1 MGNLIDKADFAEL
14 IESYPMPCVLLSPD
28 LKIVTV
34 SDGYAKATRISRDE
48 VRGRNIFDVFP
59 DNPEDVTANGTSV
72 LQTSLKRVLSL
83 KKYDV
88 MAIQRYD
95 IPLKSG
101 GFEERYWSCTNTPVL
116 NRNKDVIF
124 IIHRAEDVTE
134 SVLLRNERL
143 SAAQAKAKI
152 TTKEIQEADSLRQA
166 QRMEAMGQLA
176 GGVAHDFNNIL
187 NIIMLTCE
195 EVLSEKVIADTT
207 KTKVGQI
214 LKNSESAAAL
224 TRQLLAFSRRQ
235 ILQPS
240 AVNLNHIVSELDQ
253 LYRRLLPENI
263 QVELKLADDLG
274 AALIDRGQVEQILM
288 NLVVNAR
295 DAMPKGGS
303 VSIETANVY
312 LDKSLANGQIKVEVG
327 HYAMIAVR
335 DTGMGMS
342 AETQARVFEPFF
354 TTKGVGKGTGLGLA
368 TVYGIVSQNKGT
380 IWVYSEVGRGTVF
393 KIYLPLVG
401 TAESVEVPKEVPLV
415 ALPVVDKTILVV
427 EDQSQ
432 LRELVCS
439 DLKRRGFKVFEAE
452 NGLKALTLLDGMKD
466 KVDLII
472 TDVIM
477 PEMSGPQM
485 ADKLAKSRPET
496 KILFLSGYTDDML
509 EEFGTAG
516 QYTHF
521 LEKPFRREV
530 LVNKINQ
537 ILSCQ
542 S

>member
-1 MGNLIDKADFAEL
+1 MNDLIDKADFAAL
-14 IESYPMPCVLLSPD
+14 IESNPLPCMLLSPD

-34 SDGYAKATRISRDE
+34 SDTYAKATKIIRDE
-48 VRGRNIFDVFP
+48 VKGRYVFDVFP
-59 DNPEDVTANGTSV
+59 DNPEDKLANGVGV
-72 LQTSLKRVLSL
+72 LHTSLKRVLTL

-88 MAIQRYD
+88 MAVQKYD
-95 IPLKSG
+95 IPLRAG
-101 GFEERYWSCTNTPVL
+101 GFEEKYWSCTNTPVM
-116 NRNKDVIF
+116 NRNKDVLF

-134 SVLLRNERL
+134 SVALRNERL
-143 SAAQAKAKI
+143 SDEKNIEKLSP
-152 TTKEIQEADSLRQA
+152 KEKNEADRVRQA

-195 EVLSEKVIADTT
+195 EVLSDSALTQKS
-207 KTKVGQI
+207 KMNVGQI

-235 ILQPS
+235 ILQPTT
-240 AVNLNHIVSELDQ
+240 VNLNSIVAEMDQ
-253 LYRRLLPENI
+253 LYRRLLPETI
-263 QVELKLADDLG
+263 RMELTLADDLG
-274 AALIDRGQVEQILM
+274 ATLIDRGQVEQILM

-295 DAMPKGGS
+295 DAMPHGGDI
-303 VSIETANVY
+303 SIETANVY
-312 LDKSLANGQIKVEVG
+312 LDKSLANGQIKVDVG

-335 DTGMGMS
+335 DTGMGMDP
-342 AETQARVFEPFF
+342 ETQARIFEPFF
-354 TTKGVGKGTGLGLA
+354 TTKGVGKGTGLGLS
-368 TVYGIVSQNKGT
+368 TVYGIVSQNRGT
-380 IWVYSEVGRGTVF
+380 IWIYSEPGRGTVF

-401 TAESVEVPKEVPLV
+401 TVADIETAKEAPAV
-415 ALPVVDKTILVV
+415 AAPSTDATILVV
-427 EDQSQ
+427 EDQCQ

-439 DLKRRGFKVFEAE
+439 DLKRRGFKVLEAE
-452 NGLKALTLLDGMKD
+452 NGLKALTLLDGLKD

-477 PEMSGPQM
+477 PEMGGPQL
-485 ADKLAKSRPET
+485 AEKLTKTRPDT

-509 EEFGTAG
+509 ENFGTLG
-516 QYTHF
+516 QQAQF

-537 ILSCQ
+537 ILS